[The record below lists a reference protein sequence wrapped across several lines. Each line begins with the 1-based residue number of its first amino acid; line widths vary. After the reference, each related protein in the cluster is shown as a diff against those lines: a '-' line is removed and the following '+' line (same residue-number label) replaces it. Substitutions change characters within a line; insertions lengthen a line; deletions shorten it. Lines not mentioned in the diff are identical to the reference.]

1 MKIITPYFVIEDVVD
16 GEKILKNLEKAGRTC
31 YKSEEK
37 VTDSSASVFIKKI
50 IESGHE
56 TILEHE
62 KITVRIICDRGVT
75 HEIVRHR
82 IVSYSQESTR
92 YCNYGSGKFGREI
105 TVIEPCFWEIDKNDK
120 FTEGNWDVLDKKNM
134 EKRRIWNSAMK
145 FVEKSYLKLIELGA
159 SPQEARSVLPNS
171 LKTEIVMTANLR
183 EWRHFFRLRCSPKA
197 HPQMREI
204 TLPML
209 VEFKR
214 LIPVIF
220 DDIVP
225 E

>member
-1 MKIITPYFVIEDVVD
+1 MKIIKPHFIIEDVVD
-16 GEKILKNLEKAGRTC
+16 GEKILKSLEKAGRTC

-37 VTDSSASVFIKKI
+37 VNESSAKIFVKKI
-50 IESGHE
+50 IEMGHE

-92 YCNYGSGKFGREI
+92 YCNYGSGKFGGEI
-105 TVIEPCFWEIDKNDK
+105 TVIEPCFWNSSSEADKAK
-120 FTEGNWDVLDKKNM
+120 WAVWGAAMRATEQ
-134 EKRRIWNSAMK
+134 A
-145 FVEKSYLKLIELGA
+145 YLKLIKLGA
-159 SPQEARSVLPNS
+159 TPQEARSVLPNS

-183 EWRHFFRLRCSPKA
+183 EWRHFFKLRCSPKA

-204 TLPML
+204 AVPLL
-209 VEFKR
+209 AEFKR
-214 LIPVIF
+214 LIPIVF
-220 DDIVP
+220 DDISA